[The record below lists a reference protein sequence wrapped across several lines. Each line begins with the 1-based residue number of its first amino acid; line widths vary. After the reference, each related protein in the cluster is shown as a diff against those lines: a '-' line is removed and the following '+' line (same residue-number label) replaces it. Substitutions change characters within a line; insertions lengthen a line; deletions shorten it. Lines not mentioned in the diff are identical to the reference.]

1 MIKIQTLAISFLA
14 VSTLGSVAFPALADS
29 ALIQETRQES
39 YTTGNDNTSIQHS
52 NQQNRNDQQYR
63 GNYGNYEPNST
74 GVVQRSD
81 QYCDQFG
88 SWNTCVQQNDQRST
102 SRVTRERAGAARP

>member
-1 MIKIQTLAISFLA
+1 MIKLKTLAISFLA

-39 YTTGNDNTSIQHS
+39 YTTGNDNTSIQNS
-52 NQQNRNDQQYR
+52 NQQNRQEQQYR
-63 GNYGNYEPNST
+63 GNYGNHQPNST

-81 QYCDQFG
+81 QYCDQLG
-88 SWNTCVQQNDQRST
+88 EWNTCVQQNDQSST
-102 SRVTRERAGAARP
+102 SRVSRERYNRH

>member
-1 MIKIQTLAISFLA
+1 MMKIQTLAISFLA

-39 YTTGNDNTSIQHS
+39 YTTGNDNTSIQQS
-52 NQQNRNDQQYR
+52 NQQNRSEEQDRNTHRHHQPD
-63 GNYGNYEPNST
+63 ST

-81 QYCDQFG
+81 QYCDQLG
-88 SWNTCVQQNDQRST
+88 EWNTCIQENDQRST
-102 SRVTRERAGAARP
+102 NRVTRERDRRH